1 MTATDALETY
11 FERHRVPSIGAAETS
26 SVAVVDAASRDEDY
40 SLRQMVQRRIE
51 LRMMGYD
58 VSSSGSERAMPR
70 RAGLNDNL
78 TTVDGSPS
86 GRPLAFAGPDD
97 GIVESEEDD
106 DFFEA
111 EEGDVESPSGTGGTA
126 AMGVKVPVTSRSRAA
141 DAILKRLVAEIQA
154 NDDEDGSEEDASWT
168 PDGTRWDENPEFMRA
183 AGMSAASVREKYPD
197 MFTSERSFT
206 GDS

>member
-11 FERHRVPSIGAAETS
+11 FERHRVPSISGAETS
-26 SVAVVDAASRDEDY
+26 STAIVDTASHDEDY
-40 SLRQMVQRRIE
+40 ALRQLVQRRIE
-51 LRMMGYD
+51 LRMLGHD

-78 TTVDGSPS
+78 TTIGGSPS

-97 GIVESEEDD
+97 GVVASEEDD

-126 AMGVKVPVTSRSRAA
+126 AMGGKVPATSRSRAA

-154 NDDEDGSEEDASWT
+154 NDDEDGTEEGKTWT
-168 PDGTRWDENPEFMRA
+168 PDGTRWDENPEFMQT
-183 AGMSAASVREKYPD
+183 AGMSAANVRKKYPD
-197 MFTSERSFT
+197 MFTS
-206 GDS
+206 